1 MATKDPTTINQD
13 SSITN
18 KDVLDNVSYSP
29 SDFEYLKAIEQESAQ
44 LFLPEKQF
52 PTFADL
58 KNSLTLF
65 ASKKGFSIVRH
76 CHIWMQA
83 PLHSI

>member
-1 MATKDPTTINQD
+1 MATQGPTTINQD

-29 SDFEYLKAIEQESAQ
+29 SDLEYLKAIEQESAQ
-44 LFLPEKQF
+44 LFPPEKQF
-52 PTFADL
+52 PTVADL

-65 ASKKGFSIVRH
+65 ASKKGFSIVLH
-76 CHIWMQA
+76 CHRWMQA